1 MTQDFIF
8 ILPAGKER
16 ILREIELLTTFGGRE
31 GGVLRRKGIIG
42 VDHIGGRALNIIS
55 NLNFYYSR
63 TYSDDHPIQVRIGLE
78 PFKMTFADP
87 CNLRI
92 STLVTVVLKLG
103 ANGYSPK

>member
-55 NLNFYYSR
+55 NSIFIIHVHIPTIISFKSELVLSLSKEPSPILATSESR
-63 TYSDDHPIQVRIGLE
+63 PWSQ
-78 PFKMTFADP
+78 
-87 CNLRI
+87 
-92 STLVTVVLKLG
+92 
-103 ANGYSPK
+103 